1 MKFFALLMVV
11 GLAAASGLSGERGL
25 RFESGKE
32 FTFEYSG
39 RLMTGFPALNSQYSG
54 LGINATVSLIART
67 PTTLGMIVSQPKFVK
82 INDVLEPV
90 EDNVPSTYDG
100 TNWRR
105 VKLPQMMEVPEEF
118 KRILSLP
125 VVVELDGQTGE
136 VAKVTIS
143 KREPEWSVNLKK
155 GIVSLFQVKMES
167 GVNTNMI
174 QATGEQTYWKV
185 MEETVS
191 GKCLSSYQVNE
202 LPEYIVR
209 ENPTLVPVPEACPT
223 NKYFEVVRSVDFNNC
238 QKQSSFSFYRPG
250 HFMQKGSSE
259 SINNIGNMLSRS
271 STTRFIACGSSS
283 GQMTIQTIVNDG
295 EFDFQLMGTK
305 TERLV
310 SGSLQTLKLKSVRPA
325 GQMPQPS
332 EPVTLETMMY
342 EYTEKAYGRPSV
354 SSNSISE
361 QILSEGRIPRS
372 ELTDGKVLAKAIP
385 RTFFQGLNSE
395 TTPNKSEFVSEIT
408 KILKEVLLIIR
419 GEKNIEVNHEVN
431 QMLLT
436 AVRGMTALESVE
448 EIERLYTTVLS
459 GLSGEQTL
467 TMKQLFLD
475 TVVMTGTPH
484 SLEFFE
490 RLVRQGKV
498 PQSEITAFFM
508 FLPRYVVLPTEQV
521 LNRLFKLV
529 TEVETITR
537 VPTTYSVAMTGLSQL
552 VQSACISEDRKTSF
566 PAYTFGEFC
575 TPESEIVQEVLIPYL
590 ARSLHKEPQ
599 TVAEENIRNIH
610 IIALGLLRH
619 KNVITELTPVIEAHG
634 SSGSVSLDSVQGSRN
649 EMSRILAVYSLMN
662 SGFHNPNLVT
672 PVLLTVFT
680 NPAEST
686 EMRIAAFN
694 AILKLNPPKY
704 VFDTIASVT
713 RQEPK
718 MDMELLKVINIGLYT
733 LGHETMERFEQMPE
747 SSLSLKARSAYKI
760 VRKTYGIIPTSANF
774 YKTEFLRELN
784 SGYRAQLAWVAAH
797 EQIMPRSGY
806 VGVTLFL
813 QQHYYDLFQGG
824 FMMAGTDSVIDT
836 LSSVVSKVA
845 SGSVS
850 EDLKSEIRRSLD
862 TEFSKILEKLNVKP
876 VESKV
881 MSINAFG
888 QMGETGI
895 IFGSISEQASRL
907 INEKIVQL
915 IQNPSTLLSGQTEMK
930 VNFQK
935 TIDLSPVQIMFP
947 SDMGLPVQVELNA
960 PVTVSLLGKASIK
973 PLSMIPSVDI
983 SGKALLTSQFSAH
996 VGTICPFTREYV
1008 VSGINQHSIIN
1019 IPGAMEVKLDIPS
1032 QKLSVMVRPVSQV
1045 AGEVPVGHYH
1055 IQPYTTV
1062 GQINKLETLTQTSA
1076 LKPIRSVSE
1085 RKRSSLSFGGFFGL
1099 GLETMM
1105 ETESSYVDNRSL
1117 IELVQIYKNPIN
1129 MMVFGWTSPALSEH
1143 LTPSVRYHKM
1153 TTLLHPGQT
1162 STKEI
1167 GIEIKIGA
1175 ATKVTG
1181 ESAIKY
1187 HTLKQKSLSSLSQE
1201 EISEIKTNP
1210 TLKKLILA
1218 IAPLKVVSQSL
1229 ESVHGHQRR
1238 QQSLKE
1244 VISSLETSKVSEG
1257 EVTGLTLTTSL
1268 ILKSTR
1274 PRTFTYT
1281 LTAAHGSRNSGSS
1294 KIHHEWNL
1302 MLESQIPQTQIK
1314 KVSISG
1320 KLTMP
1325 ILPIWNIEH
1334 IRNTLINF
1342 EYENKMA
1349 LTLANGKTSEIITTG
1364 TAKTSEE
1371 QKSFSSRSSEAKQL
1385 RNLIATRTTGASS
1398 KLIAELEEIVRI
1410 QASTL
1415 DKVIFQTEYVNVPR
1429 SFEVAQSKVINFLK
1443 AYLYPYYCPSASTVE
1458 SHQFESLRYKS
1469 TVQVSFH
1476 QQTPSFDLEIVRP
1489 TEKVFFRNVRVSY
1502 PYNLFFP
1509 LSAIRNNVRLA
1520 ANQLVSGSVLSTKTC
1535 AINGL
1540 HMIKFNGQSLDI
1552 PTGLAYPGN
1561 SFVLALDASNF
1572 HRFGVYGRSESGN
1585 KWETIVFL
1593 KKNLVEIN
1601 PVSSKVLVN
1610 DRPVTGITTGKP
1622 TIVKGISG
1630 QPIATIEK
1638 TTDGVVILKAPRFNL
1653 EEVRT
1658 NGKKIEVIPSVEL
1671 KNKLSGMCGNLMKP
1685 IVSQTITS
1693 QCVLSKPE
1701 LEVASWMIPSASS
1714 SVSSSVPSHLMSELK
1729 KETEMCS
1736 KVMVQPT
1743 KVAKAYKAAT
1753 GRCTIL
1759 RHLTM
1764 QRPGK
1769 MCFSKVPVTQC
1780 GPSCKSQGSEMTV
1793 KPVPFTC
1800 LPLGR
1805 QAEHYMT
1812 KVQSGEP
1819 MPELA
1824 SMETSFTTQM
1834 RQPAHCVHALVS
1846 SVRGF

>member
-1 MKFFALLMVV
+1 MGSVHLQVASSTQFNRLELSLGKNMKFFALLMVV

-25 RFESGKE
+25 RFETGKE

-54 LGINATVSLIART
+54 MGINATVSLIART

-82 INDVLEPV
+82 INDVLEPT

-174 QATGEQTYWKV
+174 QTTGEQTYWKV

-223 NKYFEVVRSVDFNNC
+223 NKYFEVVHSVDFNNC

-295 EFDFQLMGTK
+295 EFDVQLMGTK

-385 RTFFQGLNSE
+385 RTFFHGLNSE

-529 TEVETITR
+529 TEV
-537 VPTTYSVAMTGLSQL
+537 
-552 VQSACISEDRKTSF
+552 
-566 PAYTFGEFC
+566 
-575 TPESEIVQEVLIPYL
+575 
-590 ARSLHKEPQ
+590 
-599 TVAEENIRNIH
+599 
-610 IIALGLLRH
+610 
-619 KNVITELTPVIEAHG
+619 
-634 SSGSVSLDSVQGSRN
+634 
-649 EMSRILAVYSLMN
+649 
-662 SGFHNPNLVT
+662 
-672 PVLLTVFT
+672 
-680 NPAEST
+680 
-686 EMRIAAFN
+686 
-694 AILKLNPPKY
+694 
-704 VFDTIASVT
+704 
-713 RQEPK
+713 
-718 MDMELLKVINIGLYT
+718 
-733 LGHETMERFEQMPE
+733 
-747 SSLSLKARSAYKI
+747 
-760 VRKTYGIIPTSANF
+760 
-774 YKTEFLRELN
+774 
-784 SGYRAQLAWVAAH
+784 
-797 EQIMPRSGY
+797 
-806 VGVTLFL
+806 
-813 QQHYYDLFQGG
+813 
-824 FMMAGTDSVIDT
+824 
-836 LSSVVSKVA
+836 
-845 SGSVS
+845 
-850 EDLKSEIRRSLD
+850 
-862 TEFSKILEKLNVKP
+862 
-876 VESKV
+876 
-881 MSINAFG
+881 
-888 QMGETGI
+888 
-895 IFGSISEQASRL
+895 
-907 INEKIVQL
+907 
-915 IQNPSTLLSGQTEMK
+915 
-930 VNFQK
+930 
-935 TIDLSPVQIMFP
+935 
-947 SDMGLPVQVELNA
+947 
-960 PVTVSLLGKASIK
+960 
-973 PLSMIPSVDI
+973 
-983 SGKALLTSQFSAH
+983 
-996 VGTICPFTREYV
+996 
-1008 VSGINQHSIIN
+1008 
-1019 IPGAMEVKLDIPS
+1019 
-1032 QKLSVMVRPVSQV
+1032 
-1045 AGEVPVGHYH
+1045 
-1055 IQPYTTV
+1055 
-1062 GQINKLETLTQTSA
+1062 
-1076 LKPIRSVSE
+1076 
-1085 RKRSSLSFGGFFGL
+1085 
-1099 GLETMM
+1099 
-1105 ETESSYVDNRSL
+1105 
-1117 IELVQIYKNPIN
+1117 
-1129 MMVFGWTSPALSEH
+1129 
-1143 LTPSVRYHKM
+1143 
-1153 TTLLHPGQT
+1153 
-1162 STKEI
+1162 
-1167 GIEIKIGA
+1167 
-1175 ATKVTG
+1175 
-1181 ESAIKY
+1181 
-1187 HTLKQKSLSSLSQE
+1187 
-1201 EISEIKTNP
+1201 
-1210 TLKKLILA
+1210 
-1218 IAPLKVVSQSL
+1218 
-1229 ESVHGHQRR
+1229 
-1238 QQSLKE
+1238 
-1244 VISSLETSKVSEG
+1244 SEG
-1257 EVTGLTLTTSL
+1257 ELTGLTLTTSL

-1281 LTAAHGSRNSGSS
+1281 LTAAHGFRNSGSS

-1302 MLESQIPQTQIK
+1302 MLESQIPQTQLK
-1314 KVSISG
+1314 NVSVSG

-1334 IRNTLINF
+1334 IRNSLIHF

-1371 QKSFSSRSSEAKQL
+1371 QKSFSSMSSEAKQL

-1415 DKVIFQTEYVNVPR
+1415 DKVVFQTEYVNVPR
-1429 SFEVAQSKVINFLK
+1429 SFEVAQSKVINLLK

-1535 AINGL
+1535 AINGN
-1540 HMIKFNGQSLDI
+1540 HMIKFNGQSVDI
-1552 PTGLAYPGN
+1552 
-1561 SFVLALDASNF
+1561 SDA
-1572 HRFGVYGRSESGN
+1572 
-1585 KWETIVFL
+1585 
-1593 KKNLVEIN
+1593 
-1601 PVSSKVLVN
+1601 
-1610 DRPVTGITTGKP
+1610 
-1622 TIVKGISG
+1622 
-1630 QPIATIEK
+1630 
-1638 TTDGVVILKAPRFNL
+1638 
-1653 EEVRT
+1653 
-1658 NGKKIEVIPSVEL
+1658 
-1671 KNKLSGMCGNLMKP
+1671 
-1685 IVSQTITS
+1685 
-1693 QCVLSKPE
+1693 
-1701 LEVASWMIPSASS
+1701 
-1714 SVSSSVPSHLMSELK
+1714 
-1729 KETEMCS
+1729 
-1736 KVMVQPT
+1736 
-1743 KVAKAYKAAT
+1743 
-1753 GRCTIL
+1753 
-1759 RHLTM
+1759 
-1764 QRPGK
+1764 
-1769 MCFSKVPVTQC
+1769 
-1780 GPSCKSQGSEMTV
+1780 
-1793 KPVPFTC
+1793 
-1800 LPLGR
+1800 
-1805 QAEHYMT
+1805 MT
-1812 KVQSGEP
+1812 K
-1819 MPELA
+1819 
-1824 SMETSFTTQM
+1824 
-1834 RQPAHCVHALVS
+1834 
-1846 SVRGF
+1846 RGLI

>member
-1 MKFFALLMVV
+1 
-11 GLAAASGLSGERGL
+11 
-25 RFESGKE
+25 
-32 FTFEYSG
+32 
-39 RLMTGFPALNSQYSG
+39 
-54 LGINATVSLIART
+54 
-67 PTTLGMIVSQPKFVK
+67 
-82 INDVLEPV
+82 
-90 EDNVPSTYDG
+90 
-100 TNWRR
+100 
-105 VKLPQMMEVPEEF
+105 
-118 KRILSLP
+118 
-125 VVVELDGQTGE
+125 
-136 VAKVTIS
+136 
-143 KREPEWSVNLKK
+143 
-155 GIVSLFQVKMES
+155 
-167 GVNTNMI
+167 
-174 QATGEQTYWKV
+174 
-185 MEETVS
+185 
-191 GKCLSSYQVNE
+191 
-202 LPEYIVR
+202 
-209 ENPTLVPVPEACPT
+209 
-223 NKYFEVVRSVDFNNC
+223 
-238 QKQSSFSFYRPG
+238 
-250 HFMQKGSSE
+250 
-259 SINNIGNMLSRS
+259 
-271 STTRFIACGSSS
+271 
-283 GQMTIQTIVNDG
+283 MTIQTIVNDG

-408 KILKEVLLIIR
+408 EILKEVLLIIR

-521 LNRLFKLV
+521 LNRMFKLV

-610 IIALGLLRH
+610 IISLGLLRH

-634 SSGSVSLDSVQGSRN
+634 SSGSLDSVQGSRN

-680 NPAEST
+680 TPAEST

-806 VGVTLFL
+806 VGITLFL

-836 LSSVVSKVA
+836 LSSVVSKAA

-850 EDLKSEIRRSLD
+850 EDLKSEIRRSLN

-895 IFGSISEQASRL
+895 LFGSISEQASRL

-947 SDMGLPVQVELNA
+947 SDMGLPVQVEVNA

-983 SGKALLTSQFSAH
+983 SGKALLTTQFSAH
-996 VGTICPFTREYV
+996 VGTICPFTREFV

-1019 IPGAMEVKLDIPS
+1019 VPGAMEVKLDIPS

-1085 RKRSSLSFGGFFGL
+1085 RKRTSLSFGGFFGL
-1099 GLETMM
+1099 GLETMI

-1143 LTPSVRYHKM
+1143 LTPSIRYHKM
-1153 TTLLHPGQT
+1153 TTLLHPAQT

-1175 ATKVTG
+1175 ATKVSG

-1187 HTLKQKSLSSLSQE
+1187 HTLKQQSLSSLSQE
-1201 EISEIKTNP
+1201 FISEIKTNP
-1210 TLKKLILA
+1210 TLKKVISA
-1218 IAPLKVVSQSL
+1218 ISPLKVVSQTL
-1229 ESVHGHQRR
+1229 ESVHGHERR

-1244 VISSLETSKVSEG
+1244 VLSHLETSKVSEG
-1257 EVTGLTLTTSL
+1257 ELTALTMTTSL

-1274 PRTFTYT
+1274 PMTFTYT

-1302 MLESQIPQTQIK
+1302 MLESQIPQTQLK
-1314 KVSISG
+1314 KVSVSG

-1325 ILPIWNIEH
+1325 ILPMWNIEH
-1334 IRNTLINF
+1334 IRNSLINF

-1371 QKSFSSRSSEAKQL
+1371 QKSFSSMSSEAKQL

-1415 DKVIFQTEYVNVPR
+1415 DKVVFQTEYVNVPR

-1535 AINGL
+1535 TATGL
-1540 HMIKFNGQSLDI
+1540 HVIKFNGQSRDI
-1552 PTGLAYPGN
+1552 PTGVENTGLLLAFD
-1561 SFVLALDASNF
+1561 SSNF
-1572 HRFGVYGRSESGN
+1572 NRFGVFAMPIGGD
-1585 KWETIVFL
+1585 KWETIVHL
-1593 KKNLVEIN
+1593 KKNKLEIN
-1601 PVSSKVLVN
+1601 PVSSKV
-1610 DRPVTGITTGKP
+1610 P
-1622 TIVKGISG
+1622 
-1630 QPIATIEK
+1630 
-1638 TTDGVVILKAPRFNL
+1638 
-1653 EEVRT
+1653 
-1658 NGKKIEVIPSVEL
+1658 
-1671 KNKLSGMCGNLMKP
+1671 
-1685 IVSQTITS
+1685 
-1693 QCVLSKPE
+1693 
-1701 LEVASWMIPSASS
+1701 
-1714 SVSSSVPSHLMSELK
+1714 
-1729 KETEMCS
+1729 
-1736 KVMVQPT
+1736 
-1743 KVAKAYKAAT
+1743 
-1753 GRCTIL
+1753 
-1759 RHLTM
+1759 
-1764 QRPGK
+1764 
-1769 MCFSKVPVTQC
+1769 
-1780 GPSCKSQGSEMTV
+1780 
-1793 KPVPFTC
+1793 
-1800 LPLGR
+1800 
-1805 QAEHYMT
+1805 
-1812 KVQSGEP
+1812 
-1819 MPELA
+1819 
-1824 SMETSFTTQM
+1824 
-1834 RQPAHCVHALVS
+1834 
-1846 SVRGF
+1846 